1 MIINHSKKFIFFAN
15 RKTASTSVGIALSSS
30 CSNKDVI
37 TPLGRDEKIRKELNY
52 QGPANFIPWW
62 NMHFYPAIEARYKFL
77 KIKKTDSLKKVG
89 LHTHISV
96 TKALKMKYISQKI
109 FENYFTF
116 CFIRNPWDH
125 AISQFYWLKRKPH
138 HKALD
143 LETFIY
149 GGRLEG
155 FAKRNRKIYSSNGKV
170 LVDKLYK
177 YEYLQ
182 EEVNTIFK
190 DLDLSGDPTLPRAKS
205 KIRSDR
211 RHYKEILNT
220 QQAETI
226 GNIFSQE
233 IEWGG
238 YNY

>member
-15 RKTASTSVGIALSSS
+15 RKTASTSVAIALSSS

-62 NMHFYPAIEARYKFL
+62 NKHRYLTIEAKSKFF
-77 KIKKTDSLKKVG
+77 KISANESLKKVG
-89 LHTHISV
+89 LHTHISAD
-96 TKALKMKYISQKI
+96 KALQMKYIKQKI

-125 AISQFYWLKRKPH
+125 AISQFYWLKRKPS
-138 HKALD
+138 KASLD

-149 GGRLEG
+149 GGTLDS
-155 FAKRNRKIYSSNGKV
+155 FAKGCRSIYSSNGKV
-170 LVDKLYK
+170 IVDKLYK

-182 EEVNTIFK
+182 EAVNTIFE
-190 DLDLSGDPTLPRAKS
+190 DLDLPGDPMLPRAKS
-205 KIRSDR
+205 NIRSDR
-211 RHYKEILNT
+211 RHYKDILNS

-226 GNIFSQE
+226 GNLFSQE
-233 IEWGG
+233 IELGG
-238 YNY
+238 YSY